1 MRQGGSALSSLGL
14 EVSAGSAAA
23 HGAGDAMHASRSGVA
38 RGEADA
44 DAPLRAVA
52 LERQVEERG
61 VGALRRGPTAI
72 VSGQTDTFS
81 RPFAA
86 GRLPLLTLFAWDGTH
101 GETAAKKCP

>member
-61 VGALRRGPTAI
+61 VGALRRGPTAMEKW
-72 VSGQTDTFS
+72 SERLFS
-81 RPFAA
+81 NKTNAPGGLQNRAI
-86 GRLPLLTLFAWDGTH
+86 
-101 GETAAKKCP
+101 CPGMVHMV